1 MHRVMS
7 LGKTCRTLH
16 LLRIALRME
25 VAAAQRVARI
35 LQACVLVRLS
45 TSTAYRL
52 GMMSYVVCCLGESIL
67 PAVFHFQKA
76 LK

>member
-1 MHRVMS
+1 MQNPSSPSYHAPY
-7 LGKTCRTLH
+7 GGGCGT
-16 LLRIALRME
+16 
-25 VAAAQRVARI
+25 ARCTI